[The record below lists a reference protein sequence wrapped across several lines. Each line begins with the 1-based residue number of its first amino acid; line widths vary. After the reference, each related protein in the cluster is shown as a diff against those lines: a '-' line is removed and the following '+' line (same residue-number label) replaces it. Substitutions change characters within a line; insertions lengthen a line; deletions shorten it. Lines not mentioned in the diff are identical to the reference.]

1 MAAAPHG
8 RPARRHGGPES
19 TPAQPTRARGAA
31 RLHVVDPA
39 DPGHERLLAQY
50 DDVMHETLTQ
60 IESAFVEAEGDWADR
75 MLAALARLFDL
86 AAANP
91 ELTRLCTLEVFE
103 AGQPGLE
110 HRDRWM
116 LRFVDLCDAG
126 YSRSDQPR
134 PRTGLMSQLVAG
146 SVFELLRS
154 HAAED
159 RLDRL
164 PDALPTAALIALAP
178 IVGRDAALTLSYS
191 AAEAG

>member
-8 RPARRHGGPES
+8 RPARRHGVPES
-19 TPAQPTRARGAA
+19 APSEATRGRGAA
-31 RLHVVDPA
+31 QLHVVEPA
-39 DPGHERLLAQY
+39 DSGHERLLAQY

-60 IESAFVEAEGDWADR
+60 LESAFVDAEGDWADR
-75 MLAALARLFDL
+75 MLAALTRLFEL

-91 ELTRLCTLEVFE
+91 GLTRLCTLDVFE
-103 AGQPGLE
+103 AGQPGVD

-146 SVFELLRS
+146 SVFELIRS
-154 HAAED
+154 HAAEG
-159 RLDRL
+159 RVDRL
-164 PDALPTAALIALAP
+164 PYALPTAALIALAP
-178 IVGRDAALTLSYS
+178 IVGREAALALTYS
-191 AAEAG
+191 AAE